1 MTNIL
6 FKSAREGRTHF
17 IVLSDGAVVSVQ
29 VVTIVNDA
37 VWEQLQS
44 VGFGKETMK
53 LPASVVVAGFR
64 HVRKG
69 QEKREPGDHLF
80 RDSEDD
86 ERFATIGEHL
96 EELLDGNYL
105 SYGGMTPV
113 KKARMGEKDASASK
127 LWFDTEEG
135 KEFLKQLVKS
145 QVVLSDAGS
154 LERVKD
160 IFWHAVEVSNGV
172 YPFGD
177 ADKLKLLDR
186 RGVKVRW
193 HIYIFDFAFFYFL
206 CVRCLQFRGSS
217 DQMVLSCMLTFS
229 LLCRGR
235 LMSLLT
241 SVACFGL
248 LSFQVR
254 RVVGS
259 VGHGIS
265 M

>member
-1 MTNIL
+1 MIEVL

-17 IVLSDGAVVSVQ
+17 IVLNDGGIVSVQ

-53 LPASVVVAGFR
+53 LPACVVVAGFQ

-69 QEKREPGDHLF
+69 QGKREPGDHLF
-80 RDSEDD
+80 RDSADD
-86 ERFATIGEHL
+86 EMFATIGEHL

-113 KKARMGEKDASASK
+113 KKTRMGEKDASASK

-135 KEFLKQLVKS
+135 KEFLKELVKS
-145 QVVLSDAGS
+145 KVVLSDAGS

-160 IFWHAVEVSNGV
+160 IFWHAIEVNNGV

-186 RGVKVRW
+186 KGVKVRG
-193 HIYIFDFAFFYFL
+193 HVYIYIYL
-206 CVRCLQFRGSS
+206 
-217 DQMVLSCMLTFS
+217 
-229 LLCRGR
+229 
-235 LMSLLT
+235 
-241 SVACFGL
+241 
-248 LSFQVR
+248 
-254 RVVGS
+254 
-259 VGHGIS
+259 
-265 M
+265 